1 MTTTAALVLALALGA
16 ASAGAAGR
24 DQGNALITSVEASS
38 GRILLDD
45 EEYEVTD
52 RTALEDEQGNEL
64 TIGELPSMERG
75 AEADDAA
82 VYFEAAEARGS
93 GPRALLRLKLTGSV
107 PK

>member
-1 MTTTAALVLALALGA
+1 MTTTAALVLALALG

-52 RTALEDEQGNEL
+52 RTTLEDEQGNEL
-64 TIGELPSMERG
+64 TIGELPSMEQG
-75 AEADDAA
+75 AEPDDAA
-82 VYFEAAEARGS
+82 VYFEAAETRGS